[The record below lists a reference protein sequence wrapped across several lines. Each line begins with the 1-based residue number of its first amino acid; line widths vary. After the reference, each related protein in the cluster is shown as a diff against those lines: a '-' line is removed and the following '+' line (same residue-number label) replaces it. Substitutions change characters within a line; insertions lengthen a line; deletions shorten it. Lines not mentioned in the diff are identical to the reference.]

1 MAFRPEGSS
10 WQRGFKLAR
19 LFAHSDRVV
28 QTCCL
33 KTHRFGGHFTMS
45 LKNAVGAVAKRDP
58 VDGYDYMHELHGS
71 PRQRLMIAE
80 IALAFKSDFDP
91 DGCPQG
97 LRQRRPERGELAA
110 PGLFLAAQDPVAIDA
125 VGVAILRHLGTT
137 PEVMRGPIFAQE
149 QIAHAAALGV
159 GARGPGEIALVPLD
173 PSSEEWAR
181 SLTPQLT

>member
-1 MAFRPEGSS
+1 
-10 WQRGFKLAR
+10 
-19 LFAHSDRVV
+19 
-28 QTCCL
+28 
-33 KTHRFGGHFTMS
+33 MS

-80 IALAFKSDFDP
+80 IALAFKSDFVLMDARKAFVS
-91 DGCPQG
+91 GG
-97 LRQRRPERGELAA
+97 PERGELAA

-137 PEVMRGPIFAQE
+137 PEVMRGPIFSQA

-159 GARGPGEIALVPLD
+159 GARDPGEIALVPLD